1 MSSLLF
7 RFKKSLINAPVAASF
22 AILRGFVL
30 RDEGGFR
37 VDRIE
42 AIDIELRLIGVY
54 GEIILWSYSYVLA
67 NNSFSVLESS
77 SILNGFCKNPSKSH
91 PKPSPF

>member
-1 MSSLLF
+1 MLLWLRHL
-7 RFKKSLINAPVAASF
+7 RFSETLCWGMVKK
-22 AILRGFVL
+22 
-30 RDEGGFR
+30 
-37 VDRIE
+37 IE
-42 AIDIELRLIGVY
+42 AVDTELRLIGGY
-54 GEIILWSYSYVLA
+54 GEIILWSYSYMLA